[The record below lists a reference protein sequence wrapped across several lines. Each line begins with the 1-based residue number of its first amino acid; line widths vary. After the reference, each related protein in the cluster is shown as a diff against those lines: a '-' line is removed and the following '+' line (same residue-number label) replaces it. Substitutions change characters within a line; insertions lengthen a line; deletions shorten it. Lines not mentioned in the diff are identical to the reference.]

1 MAASH
6 RALVPMS
13 TALVLSS
20 GTGAVHQR
28 HYYGHSGGIPSGQ
41 PLNNSFVVF
50 PEFYAVERI
59 VRLCPEHILTRARG
73 WWYRSCGHTERG
85 SLSIGSPFLAS
96 EG

>member
-1 MAASH
+1 MTASH

-20 GTGAVHQR
+20 GPGAVHQR

-50 PEFYAVERI
+50 PRV
-59 VRLCPEHILTRARG
+59 LCRRARRAVVPG
-73 WWYRSCGHTERG
+73 THPYSRPGVVV
-85 SLSIGSPFLAS
+85 SITWTHGARLLADR
-96 EG
+96 